1 MPALTAAQISQQLG
15 QYIEPGGD
23 FLAALNQVLPRVYS
37 MGFWRDTMY
46 EIQLDAG
53 NGYVSLPE
61 DTESVLSATVD
72 NLPRPVRNMWH
83 DIRMIG
89 RQEQVPGYY
98 GLIDLGYSPVA
109 VDLTTAYGV
118 TDEADLDFIF
128 ADGFS
133 IFRAGEQTELTLEE
147 VAGSTIEVKALNSST
162 GQFSTGNIGLNGDG
176 PDCLIVFDN
185 ETFQRVLS
193 VSYSDLPFDIDV
205 RVTFDNV
212 DYTTIASLPAGSGV
226 TQFRRFKVTDA
237 RTDSVVTLLVKRKA
251 PYLTSGEGIVHL
263 GNINALKHALLGRIA
278 EDNADVQRANY
289 HWGVCKQMLEEELD
303 ASRGSARP
311 MIQLSGFGE
320 GASRPFNL
328 Y

>member
-1 MPALTAAQISQQLG
+1 MPALTASQISQQLG

-23 FLAALNQVLPRVYS
+23 FLAALNQVLPRIYS
-37 MGFWRDTMY
+37 MGFWRDTVY

-83 DIRMIG
+83 DIRQIG
-89 RQEQVPGYY
+89 RQEQVPGFY
-98 GLIDLGYSPVA
+98 GLIDLGYYPVTK
-109 VDLTTAYGV
+109 DLTTVFGV
-118 TDEADLDFIF
+118 TDLEDIPDIDQIYFYNLETGVTMDAGDLDGVTATATGTQTIGGPQLSATFTGTQLLFDQAVKIIT
-128 ADGFS
+128 S
-133 IFRAGEQTELTLEE
+133 I
-147 VAGSTIEVKALNSST
+147 
-162 GQFSTGNIGLNGDG
+162 
-176 PDCLIVFDN
+176 
-185 ETFQRVLS
+185 
-193 VSYSDLPFDIDV
+193 
-205 RVTFDNV
+205 TFDNLPV
-212 DYTTIASLPAGSGV
+212 GVSFRVNDGADDVEISTASAGSG
-226 TQFRRFKVTDA
+226 TAQFRRFKVTDA

-263 GNINALKHALLGRIA
+263 GNINAIKHALLGRIA

-289 HWGVCKQMLEEELD
+289 HWGICKQMLEDELD
-303 ASRGSARP
+303 AARGAARP

-320 GASRPFNL
+320 GASHPFNL

>member
-53 NGYVSLPE
+53 DGYVSLPE

-72 NLPRPVRNMWH
+72 NIPRPVRNMWH

-89 RQEQVPGYY
+89 RQEQVPGFY
-98 GLIDLGYSPVA
+98 GLIDLGYCPLM
-109 VDLTTAYGV
+109 VDFYTAL
-118 TDEADLDFIF
+118 DLDSETDITSASF
-128 ADGFS
+128 DS
-133 IFRAGEQTELTLEE
+133 LE
-147 VAGSTIEVKALNSST
+147 VLPRGGSTVVTLDETEGTSIVVKALDVASGTVLT
-162 GQFSTGNIGLNGDG
+162 G
-176 PDCLIVFDN
+176 
-185 ETFQRVLS
+185 VLS
-193 VSYSDLPFDIDV
+193 TTEAGTISFDGTPIQRPLSVTYENAPFELDIRIAGSSIV
-205 RVTFDNV
+205 LA
-212 DYTTIASLPAGSGV
+212 TIPPGSGV

-251 PYLTSGEGIVHL
+251 PYLTSGDGIVHL

>member
-1 MPALTAAQISQQLG
+1 MPALTASQISQQLG

-23 FLAALNQVLPRVYS
+23 FLAALNQVLPRIYS
-37 MGFWRDTMY
+37 MGFWRDTVY

-83 DIRMIG
+83 DVRQIG
-89 RQEQVPGYY
+89 RQEQVPGFY
-98 GLIDLGYSPVA
+98 GLIDLGYSPVTK
-109 VDLTTAYGV
+109 DLITVFGV
-118 TDEADLDFIF
+118 TDLDDMVGIDTIKLYNLETGAELVAEDLDGVSATATGTQTVGGNLLNATFTGSVLEF
-128 ADGFS
+128 AQQVKIITS
-133 IFRAGEQTELTLEE
+133 I
-147 VAGSTIEVKALNSST
+147 
-162 GQFSTGNIGLNGDG
+162 
-176 PDCLIVFDN
+176 
-185 ETFQRVLS
+185 
-193 VSYSDLPFDIDV
+193 
-205 RVTFDNV
+205 TFDNLPV
-212 DYTTIASLPAGSGV
+212 GVSFRVNDGADDVEISTASAGSG
-226 TQFRRFKVTDA
+226 TAQFRRFKVTDA

-263 GNINALKHALLGRIA
+263 GNINAIKHALLGRIA

-289 HWGVCKQMLEEELD
+289 HWGICKQMLEDELD
-303 ASRGSARP
+303 AARGAARP

-320 GASRPFNL
+320 GASHPFNL